1 MLATVLVIRTA
12 TGDSVGNESAMK
24 RSRPTADVEHDVL
37 IACGRKCCLCYF
49 LENNQ
54 RTRKGQIAHINQN
67 RADSRAEN
75 LVWLCFDHHDEYDST
90 TRQSKGLTAGELR
103 SYRDRLTALLRVENQ
118 GEAKADDPAAERGAS
133 EVASQ
138 PGAKRHPWKHA
149 WRFPMWQVADQ
160 PELFAYSA
168 AAGDGVCAIERI
180 DLPYGRVAIACMAV
194 PGNPGSSITN
204 CAEYIFQQVCERF
217 RIDPAVTVWL
227 EHYDYYDPLEWRWV
241 RFGFDGGEGSLD
253 APEWVLMTADL
264 WDELGL
270 APMKLGRAKRMGE
283 LQTKLKKRFP
293 WPPSEYALGLS

>member
-1 MLATVLVIRTA
+1 V
-12 TGDSVGNESAMK
+12 K

-49 LENNQ
+49 LESDK

-103 SYRDRLTALLRVENQ
+103 SYRDRLTALLGDENQ
-118 GEAKADDPAAERGAS
+118 GKAKADGAAAERAAS
-133 EVASQ
+133 EAASSA
-138 PGAKRHPWKHA
+138 GTKRYPWKHA

-168 AAGDGVCAIERI
+168 SAGDGICAIERI
-180 DLPYGRVAIACMAV
+180 DLPDGRVAIACMAV
-194 PGNPGSSITN
+194 PGNPGNSITN

-217 RIDPAVTVWL
+217 RIDPAVAVWL

-241 RFGFDGGEGSLD
+241 RFGADGGEGSLD

-270 APMKLGRAKRMGE
+270 APMKHGSAKRIGE
-283 LQTKLKKRFP
+283 LRTKLKKRFP